1 MGSWREEALCCP
13 AVQAMPSRSS
23 RSPHSF
29 PPPACFSPAQGAE
42 MVRRLLVPTGDECN
56 EHKRKQ
62 LMELALLNGKGPYN
76 LGPRVL

>member
-1 MGSWREEALCCP
+1 MLLGELEGGS
-13 AVQAMPSRSS
+13 AVLPCSAGNAQPQR
-23 RSPHSF
+23 PL
-29 PPPACFSPAQGAE
+29 PPFLPPTCLAQGAE